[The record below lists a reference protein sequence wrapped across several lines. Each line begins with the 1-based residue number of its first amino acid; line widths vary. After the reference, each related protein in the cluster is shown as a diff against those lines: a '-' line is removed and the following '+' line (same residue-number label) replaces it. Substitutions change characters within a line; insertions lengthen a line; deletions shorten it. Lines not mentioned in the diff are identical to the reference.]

1 MSGCDVGTRVFT
13 RVAFVC
19 VAVTARAWLQGER
32 EREADRAAAQ
42 GPFVFGTGQ
51 IRGFLFG
58 YSMSCEVQNKS
69 YSSLVSGLP
78 AGGEVCL
85 RVSVDC

>member
-32 EREADRAAAQ
+32 EQGGQGGSTRALCLWD
-42 GPFVFGTGQ
+42 GTNPRFPFWIFNVLRGTKQ
-51 IRGFLFG
+51 EL
-58 YSMSCEVQNKS
+58 Q
-69 YSSLVSGLP
+69 
-78 AGGEVCL
+78 
-85 RVSVDC
+85 